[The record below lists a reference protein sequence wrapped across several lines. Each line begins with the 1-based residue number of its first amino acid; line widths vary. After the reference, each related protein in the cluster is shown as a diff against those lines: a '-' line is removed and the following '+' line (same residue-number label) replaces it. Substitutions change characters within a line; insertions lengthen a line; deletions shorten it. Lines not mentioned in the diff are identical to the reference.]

1 MQRTN
6 LCPLNYQNK
15 FMLRRSLIWFLGL
28 FLIANGL
35 FAGRLPSFH
44 IAEDPPISAPIASC
58 EVPFVGDQI
67 EKKFRSLAEKTN
79 GRFYSAIDRPLME
92 AIHQVLDE
100 NLVYGADLVFVID
113 HTASM
118 KDDIEEISRELKT
131 IMERV
136 QKAGNV
142 RVGVVSFSDVKAGYE
157 YGYRSL
163 DLGRDFEAIS
173 KFLDTI
179 DLVGSVEDIY
189 GAVWR
194 TLDEFSWSST
204 TKRIIVLIGDEQPAT
219 GNETDHTEED
229 VSNKCRSSAVSANLF
244 PVLIPKE
251 D

>member
-1 MQRTN
+1 MR
-6 LCPLNYQNK
+6 
-15 FMLRRSLIWFLGL
+15 LRLLIWFMGL
-28 FLIANGL
+28 FLAANGL

-44 IAEDPPISAPIASC
+44 IHNEPPIMVPIASC
-58 EVPFVGDQI
+58 EVPYVGDRI
-67 EKKFRSLAEKTN
+67 ELKFRSLAEKTN

-92 AIHQVLDE
+92 AIHQVLDD
-100 NLVYGADLVFVID
+100 NLVYGADVVFVID

-136 QKAGNV
+136 QKVGNV

-157 YGYRSL
+157 YGYRTL
-163 DLGRDFEAIS
+163 DLGLDFEAIG
-173 KFLDTI
+173 KFLDNI

-194 TLDEFSWSST
+194 TLDEFSWQSK
-204 TKRIIVLIGDEQPAT
+204 TKRMIILIGDEKPAT
-219 GNETDHTEED
+219 GNETDHSED
-229 VSNKCRSSAVSANLF
+229 DVADKCRTSAVSANLY